1 MKRLMQRMLE
11 ATPKRNLGNSAAET
25 SKGFVS
31 LWLIPTSR
39 GASMFYRRD
48 WSFRG
53 ARISAKEL
61 MEVQIDDNVD
71 EIEITHIG

>member
-1 MKRLMQRMLE
+1 MEKLMQRMFN
-11 ATPKRNLGNSAAET
+11 ATPKHNLGNSSAET

-31 LWLIPTSR
+31 LWLTPTSR

-53 ARISAKEL
+53 IRISAKEL
-61 MEVQIDDNVD
+61 MKVQIDDNVD